1 MKLRELAVATTFLK
15 QADSKCFNTT
25 VWCIQEMYWYQ
36 LRGITTKDVEKIGI
50 KLGED
55 KPYRLISKILW
66 RHHPFNFDKYFSLN
80 DFDRKKV
87 ILDTLHSELLEI
99 ADEHEIDKA
108 RLKAAY
114 EYCLANNLENRWQL
128 KDKYF
133 RSPDRQHYG
142 SVECHWQSDVF
153 RAYGVISDK
162 KKKETFR
169 KLLFEVEAFWG
180 EFIYCCKCG
189 WDGDIFYLES
199 GRGAMPDNCRDMR
212 WTISSKQE

>member
-1 MKLRELAVATTFLK
+1 MFENDFQKRFNCTT
-15 QADSKCFNTT
+15 
-25 VWCIQEMYWYQ
+25 WCIREMYWYQ
-36 LRGITTKDVEKIGI
+36 MKDLVSNDIAKFVVIVGEKKPHDQIGD
-50 KLGED
+50 LFCCFC
-55 KPYRLISKILW
+55 
-66 RHHPFNFDKYFSLN
+66 PFDFDKYFSLN

-87 ILDTLHSELLEI
+87 ILDILHSELLEI

-108 RLKAAY
+108 CLKTAY

-133 RSPDRQHYG
+133 RSPDRQNYG
-142 SVECHWQSDVF
+142 SVECHWKSDVF

-162 KKKETFR
+162 KKNEIFR
-169 KLLFEVEAFWG
+169 ELLFEVEAFWG
-180 EFIYCCKCG
+180 AFIYCCKCG